1 MGNGCSRGSF
11 KGHKFILAATDYFSK
26 WAEVVAL
33 KEVKAENVEDFIRTN
48 LICRFGVPTQIISDK
63 GTSFKNYKIGRMCD
77 KFNIKHHFSM
87 GYNPAANDQEEAFN
101 KVLCKLLKKVFSQN
115 KRHWHEKLLE
125 SLWAYR
131 TTTRTPTKMTPYS
144 LVYEGEAVL
153 PLEVQ
158 IASLR
163 VVIQEKLNEDDLM
176 KLRLRELDNLEETRL
191 RALQNLEAYQA
202 RMSRAFDKRV
212 KRRSFKEGDLILAVI
227 RPMNI
232 THKMQSK
239 FEPKWEGPYI
249 VKDVYSS
256 GAYRIISLDGEYCP
270 PPVNGKIL
278 KRYFA

>member
-1 MGNGCSRGSF
+1 M
-11 KGHKFILAATDYFSK
+11 
-26 WAEVVAL
+26 
-33 KEVKAENVEDFIRTN
+33 
-48 LICRFGVPTQIISDK
+48 ISDN
-63 GTSFKNYKIGRMCD
+63 GTSFKNRQIEKMCA
-77 KFNIKHHFSM
+77 KFKIKHHFST
-87 GYNPAANDQEEAFN
+87 GYNPAANGQAEAFN
-101 KVLCKLLKKVFSQN
+101 KVLCKLLKKMVSQN

-144 LVYEGEAVL
+144 LVYGGEAVL

-163 VVIQEKLNEDDLM
+163 VAIQEELNEDESA
-176 KLRLRELDNLEETRL
+176 KLRLRELDILEEKCL

-212 KRRSFKEGDLILAVI
+212 RRRSFKEGDLVLAVI

-232 THKMQSK
+232 THRMQSK

-256 GAYRIISLDGEYCP
+256 GAYRIISPNGKYCP
-270 PPVNGKIL
+270 PPVNGKFL
-278 KRYFA
+278 KRYYA